1 MAITLIVEAVR
12 AGARQSRACVTIGVS
27 CRTLRRWRSAPTLQ
41 DQRKGAPRK
50 PCPHALTPQE
60 KAAIVAACNSH
71 EHQSLPPSQIVPRL
85 ADQGVYLA
93 SESSFGTTPS
103 TATAPSSS

>member
-60 KAAIVAACNSH
+60 KAAIVPACNSH

-85 ADQGVYLA
+85 ADQAYLA
-93 SESSFGTTPS
+93 SGQASPRV
-103 TATAPSSS
+103 A